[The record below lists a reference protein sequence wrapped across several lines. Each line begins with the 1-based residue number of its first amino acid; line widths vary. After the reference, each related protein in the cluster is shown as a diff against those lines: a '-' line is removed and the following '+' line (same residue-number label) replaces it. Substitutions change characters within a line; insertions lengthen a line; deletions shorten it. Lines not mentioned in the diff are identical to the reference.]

1 MPTINI
7 KSNHKLAGLI
17 VLSATLHIF
26 GFYLLNSET
35 SLPLYQPLITAKI
48 VYPSTKDNNNKVTN
62 KQNKTIVS
70 KEKPH
75 TVTKTTKTESTTTD
89 NIPANSSATNKPEKS
104 ISWYQVETR
113 IKTEFRQHFYYPKM
127 AVRNGWQGRVLL
139 SLTILQ
145 TGTVSEYKVIE
156 TSGYSVLDQAA
167 LSSLE
172 KIKHI
177 NMNPQKKFHDPV
189 YIEFPVIFKLSKG

>member
-17 VLSATLHIF
+17 ALSAILHIF

-35 SLPLYQPLITAKI
+35 SLPPYQPLITAQI
-48 VYPSTKDNNNKVTN
+48 IYPSIKDNNKKITK
-62 KQNKTIVS
+62 KQNRTTAS
-70 KEKPH
+70 KKKQH
-75 TVTKTTKTESTTTD
+75 TVKQTTKPESTTAD
-89 NIPANSSATNKPEKS
+89 NMSANSSATNKPEES
-104 ISWYQVETR
+104 NWYQVETR
-113 IKTEFRQHFYYPKM
+113 VKTEFRQHFYYPKM

-139 SLTILQ
+139 SLTIHQ

-177 NMNPQKKFHDPV
+177 NINPQKKFHDPV